1 MNYRYSGHETFP
13 CRYTWLPKAVRGLTK
28 NGQLFSDEDAAMVD
42 LGVGKN
48 MVRSIRFWADAA
60 EIASSRIK
68 EPGLDVSE
76 FGKVI
81 FGARGHDQF
90 LEDIQTLWLIH
101 WKFST
106 NVEQPLFA
114 WHYLLNFWHRP
125 DFSRTEALA
134 TLSQEAQR
142 LGKKTFSRYSG
153 SSFHHIP
160 SYLRMRFPA
169 ARSRGVRRSL
179 LCLHARP
186 EKNWKTGVGKS
197 VSWSSNLA
205 EGLSRTTG
213 RAILFRRFQSVLAV
227 VTTSDS
233 PVQKVGLCA
242 LPNLVFTCFGEPVW
256 MKCSFKYHASRLLF
270 GMIPCSHLRRL
281 TLNGASSMACCTS
294 N

>member
-1 MNYRYSGHETFP
+1 MEI
-13 CRYTWLPKAVRGLTK
+13 
-28 NGQLFSDEDAAMVD
+28 
-42 LGVGKN
+42 GVSASERKPVATVTVGS
-48 MVRSIRFWADAA
+48 VAISIY
-60 EIASSRIK
+60 ASSVTVRPKPTSHFRSCITK
-68 EPGLDVSE
+68 ATGGFSSGATRWKKRRCWPRKLPDDCSATVPALNTSRKKTDVFTYWRRS
-76 FGKVI
+76 KVS
-81 FGARGHDQF
+81 R
-90 LEDIQTLWLIH
+90 L
-101 WKFST
+101 
-106 NVEQPLFA
+106 A